1 MEHQF
6 RYSESSWI
14 PGKKTRRQFYS
25 NRLTEFQLEQN
36 QPAVKRPLTEVR
48 GACPHGR
55 PGRTVRRPSEID
67 ATLSVTLQASR
78 HQILSKTERTR
89 SFQAQQQRALRKKQM
104 DLLLIQVRRRH
115 RTRDWCISRD
125 ADQFSILGTCALCDC
140 EHFCWRDCIEFTT
153 TVTISYRDP
162 VFLLALQI
170 VKLL

>member
-1 MEHQF
+1 MPARSTRKNGETTF
-6 RYSESSWI
+6 RDRYHPKCDTASQSS
-14 PGKKTRRQFYS
+14 P
-25 NRLTEFQLEQN
+25 N
-36 QPAVKRPLTEVR
+36 
-48 GACPHGR
+48 
-55 PGRTVRRPSEID
+55 
-67 ATLSVTLQASR
+67 
-78 HQILSKTERTR
+78 LSKTERTR
-89 SFQAQQQRALRKKQM
+89 SFQAQQQRALRKRQM
-104 DLLLIQVRRRH
+104 DLLPIQVRRRH